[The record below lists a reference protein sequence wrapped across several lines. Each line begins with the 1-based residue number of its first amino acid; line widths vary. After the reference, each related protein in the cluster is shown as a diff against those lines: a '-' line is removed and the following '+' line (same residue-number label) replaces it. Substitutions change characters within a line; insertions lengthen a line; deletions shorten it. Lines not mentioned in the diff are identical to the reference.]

1 MKIQNLDQIRA
12 KNALVAAENKMGGK
26 NSGEVV
32 KKVPPMIRENGIL
45 GALAFA
51 KDKDKDK
58 ESSGD
63 YGKCFEAIIA
73 HLKSVGKTSA
83 SSLDAFLNELVDA
96 DSAKL
101 RDVTAES
108 MLYLNYLRRFAEKPE
123 KKEE

>member
-51 KDKDKDK
+51 K